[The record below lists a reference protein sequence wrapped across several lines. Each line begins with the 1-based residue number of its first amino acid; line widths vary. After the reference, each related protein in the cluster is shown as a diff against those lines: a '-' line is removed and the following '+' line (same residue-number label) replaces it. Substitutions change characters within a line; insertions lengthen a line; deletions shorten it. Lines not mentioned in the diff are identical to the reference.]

1 MYRLGWFSTG
11 RGEGSL
17 KLLNSTLDAIKKGQ
31 VPAKISFVFCNR
43 EQGEGEGSDNFLQ
56 TVKDYK
62 IPLIAFSHRKYRRDV
77 DKSQDWRKTYFM
89 EVARKLAPYEFDLG
103 VHAGLLLITSAEW
116 CSLKT
121 LINLHPAAPG
131 GPKGTWQEVIWEL
144 IASNASESGCY
155 MHHVTADL
163 DAGPVVTY
171 SKFSIKSHDMKPLW
185 EQIRGKNLEEIK
197 KSPGEE
203 LPLFKVIRQKGTA
216 HEVPLVIET
225 LLSFADGSVAIKDG
239 RVIDR
244 HGRIIPGYDLTAQIE
259 AHLKSAQKA

>member
-11 RGEGSL
+11 RGEGSM
-17 KLLNSTLDAIKKGQ
+17 KLLNSTLDAIKRGQ
-31 VPAKISFVFCNR
+31 IPAEISFVFCNR
-43 EQGEGEGSDNFLQ
+43 EHGEGEGSDRFLQ

-62 IPLIAFSHRKYRRDV
+62 IPLIALSHRKFRRNLD
-77 DKSQDWRKTYFM
+77 SSHDWRKRYFN
-89 EVARKLAPYEFDLG
+89 EVAELVAPYHFDLG

-116 CSLKT
+116 CTTKT

-144 IASNASESGCY
+144 IATNAHESGCY
-155 MHHVTADL
+155 MHHVTPDL

-171 SKFSIKSHDMKPLW
+171 SKFSIKSDDMKHMW
-185 EQIRGKNLEEIK
+185 EQVSGKSVDELK

-203 LPLFKVIRQKGTA
+203 LPLFKTIRQKGVA
-216 HEVPLVIET
+216 HEGPLVIET
-225 LLSFADGSVAIKDG
+225 LASFAKGDVAIQDG

-244 HGRIIPGYDLTAQIE
+244 HGKPIHGYDLTGQIK
-259 AHLKSAQKA
+259 AHLKAAQKA